1 MGRGRSR
8 EVEVYIEEDMKIC
21 VYAISKN
28 EEQFVKRFYE
38 SVKQADQIVLADTG
52 STDSTVSIARG
63 CGIEV
68 HNITINPWRFDRARD
83 AALALVD
90 PDVDVCVSLDLD
102 EVLMPG
108 WRAEIER
115 VWTAQTTRLQYRYDW
130 SQNHI
135 FNATKVHK
143 RTGYSWKHICHEMI
157 FPDPR
162 CPEVWASTEFLL
174 IRHLPDDTKSRSNYL
189 PLLEAGT
196 KEDPYNARD
205 AYYYAR
211 ELYFNRRYEE
221 SIQEWQRYLKLPG
234 AVWYHERCFAHRTLA
249 KCYGSLGRGA
259 EELDSA
265 KNASKEGK
273 NLRENWVLLAEIY
286 QKRKEWRESFAA
298 ATTAINIQHR
308 DYAYTSDETVW
319 GSRTYDAA
327 AIAAYYLGLKDSAKK
342 FGQQAIDHNPND
354 PRLQANMEW
363 YSK

>member
-1 MGRGRSR
+1 M
-8 EVEVYIEEDMKIC
+8 IC

-38 SVKQADQIVLADTG
+38 SAKDADLILLCDTG
-52 STDSTVSIARG
+52 STDNTVGLARD
-63 CGIEV
+63 CGICV
-68 HNITINPWRFDRARD
+68 YDITVNPWRFDNARN
-83 AALALVD
+83 AALSLIP
-90 PDVDVCVSLDLD
+90 PDIDICIALDLD

-108 WRAEIER
+108 WREEVVR
-115 VWTAQTTRLQYRYDW
+115 VWKDTTTRLQYRYDW
-130 SQNHI
+130 GKEHV

-143 RTGYSWKHICHEMI
+143 RIGYNWRHICHEMI

-162 CPEVWASTEFLL
+162 TPEVWATTDFLL

-196 KEDPYNARD
+196 KEDPNNARD

-221 SIQEWQRYLKLPG
+221 SIKEWQRYLKLPD
-234 AVWYHERCFAHRTLA
+234 ATWYHERCFAYRTMA
-249 KCYGSLGRGA
+249 KCYGSLGRVA
-259 EELDSA
+259 EELEAAENST
-265 KNASKEGK
+265 KEGK
-273 NLRENWVLLAEIY
+273 NLRENWVLLAEIH
-286 QKRKEWRESFAA
+286 QKRHEWRQSFAA
-298 ATTAINIQHR
+298 ATHALNIKTR

-327 AIAAYYLGLKDSAKK
+327 AIAAHYLGLKDSSRKYGK
-342 FGQQAIDHNPND
+342 QALDLDPTN
-354 PRLQANMEW
+354 PRLIQNMEW